1 MDGSCWN
8 QKTFDRTFQE
18 LSNGVYLNGCNVK
31 SHPQNNL
38 KRLPFTPRSSV
49 NWGYSFCFSVGIHAA
64 AIRRTRTARRAVA
77 TAGGDVSQEE
87 CRAQKRKVKQN
98 KKFILN
104 KSIALKKCFIKR
116 RLLIRF
122 DFSVCRLIPHL
133 TCYQTCFECN
143 SILLSGDK
151 LCVVVFQHTK
161 SKTLET
167 LVVKHFCRG
176 LQTSLY
182 WSTCTCRFGYFQQIR
197 PSGHKSTE
205 TKLFQWK
212 FSV

>member
-1 MDGSCWN
+1 MDGSFWP

-64 AIRRTRTARRAVA
+64 AIGRSRTARRAVA

-98 KKFILN
+98 KKFILH
-104 KSIALKKCFIKR
+104 KSIALKMLYKTATFNQIWLFRVPIDTSSNVLSNMFWVQLDTVKWR
-116 RLLIRF
+116 QT
-122 DFSVCRLIPHL
+122 VCCGI
-133 TCYQTCFECN
+133 
-143 SILLSGDK
+143 
-151 LCVVVFQHTK
+151 
-161 SKTLET
+161 
-167 LVVKHFCRG
+167 
-176 LQTSLY
+176 
-182 WSTCTCRFGYFQQIR
+182 ST
-197 PSGHKSTE
+197 H
-205 TKLFQWK
+205 
-212 FSV
+212 